1 MQRISIG
8 VAKHQGNTLAIPGLY
23 VCNYVPII
31 WLVVTHMVKKQ
42 GFQSTGWITGKGNA
56 EV

>member
-8 VAKHQGNTLAIPGLY
+8 VAKHQGNTIALPGLY

-31 WLVVTHMVKKQ
+31 WLVVIHMVKKQ
-42 GFQSTGWITGKGNA
+42 GFQSTGWIEIGNV